1 MVTGQSPR
9 EDGGEGQPRLN
20 AAAGRAPP
28 PRAVRGPAAAA
39 AALLLAG
46 VAACGS
52 SGSAPARCAAT
63 APGEASAVLDV
74 EQTQNA
80 ATIAVVGKRLG
91 LADHAVS
98 VALATA
104 LQESKLRNLNYG
116 DRDSLGLFQQRPSQ
130 GWGPPAKI
138 LVPRLAAAA
147 FSTRLRSVPGWQT
160 LPVADAAQAVQHSA
174 SAAAYAPWETE
185 ARLLA
190 RTLTGE
196 VTAALSCSGLPASA
210 ALRDAALSAAAGDE
224 LGPGR
229 LHPTAPGQVW
239 ASAGW
244 LVAHA
249 EAFGVSA
256 VTAGGQRWTR
266 RSGQWQSDAAAGSG
280 VHYA

>member
-1 MVTGQSPR
+1 MTGWMQ
-9 EDGGEGQPRLN
+9 
-20 AAAGRAPP
+20 ARAPA
-28 PRAVRGPAAAA
+28 AVGMALALGAVASAAS
-39 AALLLAG
+39 LT
-46 VAACGS
+46 ACGS
-52 SGSAPARCAAT
+52 SDPAPTRCAAT
-63 APGEASAVLDV
+63 APGESPAVLDL

-104 LQESKLRNLNYG
+104 LQESKLRNLHYG
-116 DRDSLGLFQQRPSQ
+116 DRDSVGLFQQRPSQ
-130 GWGPPAKI
+130 GWGPPARI

-147 FSTRLRSVPGWQT
+147 FYARLRTVRAWQT

-174 SAAAYAPWETE
+174 SAAAYAQWETE

-196 VTAALSCSGLPASA
+196 VAAGLSCSGLPKAGPLQDP
-210 ALRDAALSAAAGDE
+210 ALMSAAADE
-224 LGPGR
+224 LGAGR
-229 LHPTAPGQVW
+229 LHPSEAAQVW

-249 EAFGVSA
+249 DAFGVST
-256 VTAGGQRWTR
+256 VTAAGQRWTR
-266 RSGQWQSDAAAGSG
+266 AAGRWQSDQAAASG
-280 VHYA
+280 VHYS